1 MSGSQQPQQRKQGVV
16 SGYTEGKEE
25 ETDSGGSSEFVS
37 KMGTGNGVNSQ
48 GNYYRPKNYL
58 QILSVL
64 TRKCNL
70 EGEFNLMKIARA
82 TPGFVRV
89 HLNALVNKA
98 GNLAMRRIM
107 EKRKSGFQ
115 EGKTDDWLRQPL
127 SLEDLASS
135 NVTMSDFHVL

>member
-1 MSGSQQPQQRKQGVV
+1 MSGSQQPQQRKPGFV
-16 SGYTEGKEE
+16 SGYTEGEEE

-37 KMGTGNGVNSQ
+37 KMGTGNCVNSQ
-48 GNYYRPKNYL
+48 GNYYRPENYL
-58 QILSVL
+58 
-64 TRKCNL
+64 RKVSLQNGL
-70 EGEFNLMKIARA
+70 KIAAEEIARA
-82 TPGFVRV
+82 TPGFVGV

-127 SLEDLASS
+127 SPEDLASN
-135 NVTMSDFHVL
+135 NVTMSDFQVL